1 MVSFI
6 FVARIRIL
14 HYMHVN
20 HLRALWMFNSH
31 VLEKPLHSA
40 WRIRL
45 VKSTCRYTS
54 SSFQNWILWFLCA
67 FFLLFFYVK
76 RKIHSCVSGKR
87 GWDAAWIWKTIQKF
101 NFSIGWLLL
110 ANRSNARTQKSTL
123 KNIKIFLLFI
133 HLKVPKMRI
142 EIENSKY
149 EKKNVLFGMCACVP
163 SIMLFSCSISF
174 NEFYRH
180 FSLKYKSMCLLLVL
194 FYFRKEWKKDFRNIQ
209 KNYSIIFSMIQ
220 LMKKRHSMTKSI
232 IFNITVPK

>member
-45 VKSTCRYTS
+45 VESTCRYTS

-149 EKKNVLFGMCACVP
+149 EKKKMFFLVCVHVCHR
-163 SIMLFSCSISF
+163 SCCF
-174 NEFYRH
+174 PVRF
-180 FSLKYKSMCLLLVL
+180 
-194 FYFRKEWKKDFRNIQ
+194 
-209 KNYSIIFSMIQ
+209 
-220 LMKKRHSMTKSI
+220 HSMNFTGIFRWSTNQCVCCWFFFISERNEKKISEISKRI
-232 IFNITVPK
+232 IQ